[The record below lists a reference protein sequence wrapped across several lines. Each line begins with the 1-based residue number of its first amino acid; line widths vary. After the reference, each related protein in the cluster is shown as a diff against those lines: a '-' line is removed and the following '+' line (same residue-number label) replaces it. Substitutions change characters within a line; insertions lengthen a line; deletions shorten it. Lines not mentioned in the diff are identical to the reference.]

1 MVTRQGQTIEGTR
14 GLVNLERAL
23 IETLKNAK
31 TLDGQP
37 EFPQPGKTIRE
48 AQQAGEQKAQQN
60 AANTDF
66 DTGNQGA
73 NEPIPFFRGGGS
85 DDESGLSDQNRS
97 SGPDPISYALNG
109 LATIAGVLTPGGG
122 SPAAAG
128 ELPAEVINEDQ
139 VETLAR
145 MWSGRERPSLQ
156 VPGLP
161 QMDANTQTTSVPTAI
176 RNDRHPFFI
185 AIGIAEG
192 TRTADGGYTQNYYG
206 HTDIGDGNLNRGTVS
221 GGRGN
226 ALTPQQVD
234 QRWMSRLTQTSLRM
248 QGVLRGV
255 GLQPGTQGFNRVMF
269 NVLDLSVQAPLA
281 VRLSLP
287 S

>member
-1 MVTRQGQTIEGTR
+1 
-14 GLVNLERAL
+14 
-23 IETLKNAK
+23 
-31 TLDGQP
+31 
-37 EFPQPGKTIRE
+37 
-48 AQQAGEQKAQQN
+48 
-60 AANTDF
+60 
-66 DTGNQGA
+66 
-73 NEPIPFFRGGGS
+73 
-85 DDESGLSDQNRS
+85 
-97 SGPDPISYALNG
+97 
-109 LATIAGVLTPGGG
+109 
-122 SPAAAG
+122 
-128 ELPAEVINEDQ
+128 
-139 VETLAR
+139 

-161 QMDANTQTTSVPTAI
+161 QMDANTQTTSVSTAI

-269 NVLDLSVQAPLA
+269 NVLDLSVQAPAA
-281 VRLSLP
+281 VPAFLTKLNVMKGQGFTVEAIAKARADSFFGRGGRLDAPGFNNNYQRLFSDQR
-287 S
+287 SRAGVWDYRRRF